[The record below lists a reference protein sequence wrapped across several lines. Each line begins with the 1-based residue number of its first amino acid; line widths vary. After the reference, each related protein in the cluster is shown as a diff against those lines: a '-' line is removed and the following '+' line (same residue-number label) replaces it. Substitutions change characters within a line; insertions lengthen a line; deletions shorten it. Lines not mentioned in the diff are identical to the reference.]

1 MNRGKLIIAV
11 GLVSILL
18 LLISTGCTAD
28 SLKSSQHSSPEE
40 PLTEEVSTIDEES
53 TTDEESTSTDEAA
66 SAEEESTTEDEG
78 TSEDETTTEDD
89 VEAEPTENPE
99 TNCSS
104 LNPHPLA
111 ESMTEQFEV
120 TYEEVMTWYCDGAA
134 FSDILLAL
142 ETVDLVDKSVEDLL
156 SMVKDMT
163 WEEIWQE
170 LGVEK

>member
-18 LLISTGCTAD
+18 VLISAGCLAD
-28 SLKSSQHSSPEE
+28 SLKSSQNTAREE
-40 PLTEEVSTIDEES
+40 PPSEQVNTDDEQVN
-53 TTDEESTSTDEAA
+53 TDDEQASTDEAE
-66 SAEEESTTEDEG
+66 SAEEESTAEDEG
-78 TSEDETTTEDD
+78 SAGGDGATGDE

-104 LNPHPLA
+104 LDPHPLA
-111 ESMTEQFEV
+111 VSMTEKFEV

-142 ETVDLVDKSVEDLL
+142 ETVELADITVEELLTMIEDKS
-156 SMVKDMT
+156 
-163 WEEIWQE
+163 WEEIWDE
-170 LGVEK
+170 LGIEK

>member
-28 SLKSSQHSSPEE
+28 SLKSSQNSPREE
-40 PLTEEVSTIDEES
+40 PLSEE
-53 TTDEESTSTDEAA
+53 TTDEEVNTDDEQASTDEGE
-66 SAEEESTTEDEG
+66 SAEEETTTEDEG
-78 TSEDETTTEDD
+78 SSGDDATTEDTAG
-89 VEAEPTENPE
+89 AEPTENPE

-142 ETVDLVDKSVEDLL
+142 ETVDLVDESVEDLL
-156 SMVKDMT
+156 NMVEDMT

>member
-40 PLTEEVSTIDEES
+40 PLTEEVSTA
-53 TTDEESTSTDEAA
+53 DEESTSTDEVD

-78 TSEDETTTEDD
+78 NSGDETTTEDD

-142 ETVDLVDKSVEDLL
+142 ETVDLVDESVEDLL
-156 SMVKDMT
+156 SMVKEDMT